1 MHFFIAPQLDHAPKY
16 LIRVWG
22 WGYMKEDLVFDKICF
37 NAEFFWNFK
46 VIPNTK
52 IILTLIQSKLILKK
66 FKWFLWRGF
75 QMWWKP
81 FVLLLTKMWSD
92 IWLVKKV
99 SDLIWGFQRTSVQSI
114 HFICM
119 NNDLVRMRK
128 HCLPIQIACLWSER
142 AWLGT

>member
-1 MHFFIAPQLDHAPKY
+1 
-16 LIRVWG
+16 
-22 WGYMKEDLVFDKICF
+22 
-37 NAEFFWNFK
+37 
-46 VIPNTK
+46 
-52 IILTLIQSKLILKK
+52 LKK

-75 QMWWKP
+75 QMWWKL

-142 AWLGT
+142 AWLGM